1 MKHSIT
7 SGRGR
12 LLSPKVL
19 VVVLLWLPM
28 VAWGAV
34 TEISGKVIHIVDGD
48 TFDVL
53 DSRHE
58 TTRIRVSCMDTPEKG
73 QPFYRRA
80 KDALADLIHGRQVLV
95 KAYKHDR
102 YGRLIGELADL
113 DICHTMIATGMA
125 WHNQPYAREL
135 APGRADLLIEA
146 EQGAKVRRAGVW
158 TDTSPQPPWEFRR
171 QQREAHS
178 R

>member
-1 MKHSIT
+1 MNTINMNVRHRRFSVVSI
-7 SGRGR
+7 
-12 LLSPKVL
+12 LF
-19 VVVLLWLPM
+19 VVLLMPIT
-28 VAWGAV
+28 AWSEQIDV
-34 TEISGKVIHIVDGD
+34 KGKVIHVVDGD

-58 TTRIRVSCMDTPEKG
+58 TTRIRISCMDTPEKG

-113 DICHTMIATGMA
+113 DLCHTMIASGMA

-135 APGRADLLIEA
+135 APGRADLLVEA
-146 EQGAKVRRAGVW
+146 EQGAKMRRAGVW
-158 TDTSPQPPWEFRR
+158 TDTGPQPPWEFRR